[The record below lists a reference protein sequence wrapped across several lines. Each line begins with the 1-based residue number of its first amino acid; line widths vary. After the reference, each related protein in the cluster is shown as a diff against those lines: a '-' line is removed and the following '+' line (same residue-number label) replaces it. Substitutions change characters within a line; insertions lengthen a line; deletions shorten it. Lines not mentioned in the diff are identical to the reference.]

1 MINMFIMCD
10 LSVINVK
17 LHVEHMKKMETVS
30 AYGVKGQRE
39 KFTKLQ
45 IERRSTE
52 NDDVRIRIDYCG
64 ICHSDIHTARNE
76 WGGAEYPVIPGHE
89 IVGIVEEVG
98 PEVTKYRKGDRVGVG
113 CIVDSCGKC
122 EHCKVGNEHYC
133 RKGIY
138 TYNSPDVFTGK
149 RTYGGYSTDVVV
161 KESFVLKMPEN
172 LDPAGSAPLLCAGI
186 TTYSPL
192 MKWKIGKGS
201 KVAVAGLG
209 GLGHMGVKIANAMGA
224 DVTVLTR
231 NQKKAD
237 EARRLG
243 AKDVVISGSM
253 DSLKKHRDEFDFIL
267 DTIPALHD
275 LDLYLSLLKP
285 EGALVLVG
293 LPEIGYNYTVNA
305 RSVVGGRK
313 SLAGSNIGG
322 IRETQEMLDFC
333 GKNGIVADIENINA
347 DYIDQAYQRTVNSDV
362 RYRFVIDINSMRE

>member
-149 RTYGGYSTDVVV
+149 RTYGGIFHRCGGEG
-161 KESFVLKMPEN
+161 KF
-172 LDPAGSAPLLCAGI
+172 CAED
-186 TTYSPL
+186 
-192 MKWKIGKGS
+192 
-201 KVAVAGLG
+201 A
-209 GLGHMGVKIANAMGA
+209 
-224 DVTVLTR
+224 
-231 NQKKAD
+231 
-237 EARRLG
+237 
-243 AKDVVISGSM
+243 
-253 DSLKKHRDEFDFIL
+253 
-267 DTIPALHD
+267 
-275 LDLYLSLLKP
+275 
-285 EGALVLVG
+285 
-293 LPEIGYNYTVNA
+293 
-305 RSVVGGRK
+305 
-313 SLAGSNIGG
+313 
-322 IRETQEMLDFC
+322 
-333 GKNGIVADIENINA
+333 
-347 DYIDQAYQRTVNSDV
+347 
-362 RYRFVIDINSMRE
+362 